1 MDFNLYFYLR
11 TDKKNKLGEHPL
23 NLFYVFQRKFLKI
36 PVGISLLKNDWGDNQ
51 IPSTLHKDFRN
62 MMRKMDLLDRKVRKT
77 INDYQLSYGDYPS
90 TVKLKELLNNNP
102 TPKNIDLNQPDDGDL
117 NHPDNGDFQVLS
129 LFDEFITFSEKDDKR
144 QSTITVYKTT
154 RGHWVEFEKST
165 NTKYCVS
172 NVNFKLMEDFSVYLK
187 NKNLMFST
195 VGKNI
200 KTLKTVLNFM
210 TEYKKLTI
218 DYSFKKIKVER
229 EEENNFETFTEEE
242 YQILRHCI
250 SYSEYEIDK
259 EKISLNKREVLIGRL
274 MLFMCSTGMS
284 YVDLMNLRSHH
295 IILEK
300 KELKKRNSKTEP
312 ELMVYLKYDRQKIK
326 KKTECI
332 VPLHR
337 HTLEI
342 LLSIVRP
349 HYTPITIV
357 NMNIPEKTLKQWLD
371 ENIKTFN
378 SERTTRNDDDYR
390 LFPKVT
396 NSDFNNEI
404 KLLCEKL
411 EFNELVSVIEK
422 RKESVKKVYRKY
434 ECISSHT
441 GRRTYVTLCLKMGIR
456 PDILMKSTG
465 HLKIDTLK
473 RYNKYSTT
481 SIHEEFEKKVLFKNG
496 NS

>member
-36 PVGISLLKNDWGDNQ
+36 PVGFSLLKSDWGDNQ
-51 IPSTLHKDFRN
+51 IPSTNHKDFKN
-62 MMRKMDLLDRKVRKT
+62 MMRKMDLLERRVHKT
-77 INDYQLSYGDYPS
+77 ITEYQLSYGDYP
-90 TVKLKELLNNNP
+90 TTTKLKELLNDNP
-102 TPKNIDLNQPDDGDL
+102 ILKSYNESNTDDDYEIIR
-117 NHPDNGDFQVLS
+117 
-129 LFDEFITFSEKDDKR
+129 LFDEFIELSEKKDRKK
-144 QSTITVYKTT
+144 STITVYKST
-154 RGHWVEFEKST
+154 RNHWVEFEKSSKT
-165 NTKYCVS
+165 RYCVS

-187 NKNLMFST
+187 NKNMMFSS
-195 VGKNI
+195 VGKDIKTI
-200 KTLKTVLNFM
+200 KTLLNFM
-210 TEYKKLTI
+210 TEYKKLKI
-218 DYSFKKIKVER
+218 DYSYKKIKVER
-229 EEENNFETFTEEE
+229 EEENNFVTLSEEE
-242 YQILRHCI
+242 YQILRHSV

-259 EKISLNKREVLIGRL
+259 ERIKLNVREVLIGRL

-284 YVDLMNLRSHH
+284 YVDLMNLRSYH
-295 IILEK
+295 IIIEK
-300 KELKKRNSKTEP
+300 KELNKKNSKTEP
-312 ELMVYLKYDRQKIK
+312 ELMVYLKYDRQKVK

-349 HYTPITIV
+349 HFTPITMV
-357 NMNIPEKTLKQWLD
+357 NMNIPEKTLKKWLD
-371 ENIKTFN
+371 ENLKTFN
-378 SERTTRNDDDYR
+378 TDPTKRNEDDYR

-396 NSDFNNEI
+396 NSDFNEEI
-404 KLLCEKL
+404 KLLCQKL
-411 EFNELVSVIEK
+411 EFDELVSITEK

-473 RYNKYSTT
+473 RYNRYTTT
-481 SIHEEFEKKVLFKNG
+481 SIHEEFEKKVLFGKETN
-496 NS
+496 

>member
-23 NLFYVFQRKFLKI
+23 NLFYVFKRKVLKI
-36 PVGISLLKNDWGDNQ
+36 PVGFSLLKNDWGENQ
-51 IPSTLHKDFRN
+51 LPSISHKDFKN
-62 MMRKMDLLDRKVRKT
+62 MMRKMDLLERRVRKT
-77 INDYQLSYGDYPS
+77 INEYQLSYGDYP
-90 TVKLKELLNNNP
+90 TTIKLKELLNDNP
-102 TPKNIDLNQPDDGDL
+102 IRKQIDETQQEDGDYEI
-117 NHPDNGDFQVLS
+117 LS
-129 LFDEFITFSEKDDKR
+129 LFDEFIELSNKKDRR

-165 NTKYCVS
+165 KTKYCVS

-187 NKNLMFST
+187 NKNMMFSS
-195 VGKNI
+195 VGKHI
-200 KTLKTVLNFM
+200 KTLKTLFNFM
-210 TEYKKLTI
+210 TEYKKLKI

-229 EEENNFETFTEEE
+229 EEENNFVTLSEEE
-242 YQILRHCI
+242 FQILRHSV

-259 EKISLNKREVLIGRL
+259 ERISLNEREILIGRL
-274 MLFMCSTGMS
+274 LLFMCSTGMS
-284 YVDLMNLRSHH
+284 YVDLMNLRSYH
-295 IILEK
+295 IQIDK
-300 KELKKRNSKTEP
+300 KELSKRNSHKEP
-312 ELMVYLKYDRQKIK
+312 ELMVYLKYDRQKVK

-342 LLSIVRP
+342 LLGIVRP
-349 HYTPITIV
+349 HYNPITMV
-357 NMNIPEKTLKQWLD
+357 NMNIPENTLKKWLD
-371 ENIKTFN
+371 ENLKTFN
-378 SERTTRNDDDYR
+378 TDPTKRNENDYR

-396 NSDFNNEI
+396 NSDFNIEI

-411 EFNELVSVIEK
+411 EFNELVSITEK
-422 RKESVKKVYRKY
+422 RKDSVKKVYRKY

-456 PDILMKSTG
+456 TDILMKSTG

-473 RYNKYSTT
+473 RYNKYTTT
-481 SIHEEFEKKVLFKNG
+481 SIHEEFENKVVFGRKTN
-496 NS
+496 